1 MKEYYFDYAA
11 TAPVKME
18 VIKYILNSY
27 PRDFLFGNPSS
38 NYQNGI
44 KAKELLE
51 EARDL
56 IARSLDCKNSNICFT
71 SGGSE
76 SDNMA
81 LKGIMLQYKPE
92 DAELITS
99 QIEHP
104 AILNTCKELE
114 QMGYTVHYVEPDSY
128 GYIDPRKVENEICT
142 KTKLISIMSVNNEI
156 GTIEP
161 INDIADIAHKH
172 NILFHS
178 DMVQGV
184 GLRNI
189 DLTNIDLASFSGHKF
204 GAIKG
209 TGFLYKKD
217 DVQLR
222 PLINGGGQ
230 EKGLRAGTE
239 NVFGALDVA
248 LSLQNT
254 IKEWE
259 NINTK
264 KMQEYLTEFS
274 DDLYETFGDNVI
286 RISLD
291 DDKCVSNCLSLA
303 FRNIDSRTL
312 QLLLAQEGF
321 YISVGSACSSYNLG
335 EVSHVITA
343 IKVPKDYEKGT
354 IRITVPPKMYLS
366 DLVAFL
372 KVLKAKVK
380 YLYESEV

>member
-1 MKEYYFDYAA
+1 MKKYYFDYAA
-11 TAPVKME
+11 TAPVNTNI
-18 VIKYILNSY
+18 IKYILNSY
-27 PRDFLFGNPSS
+27 PSEFLFGNPSS
-38 NYQNGI
+38 NYQDGI

-51 EARDL
+51 ESRDL
-56 IARSLDCKNSNICFT
+56 IARSLNCKNSNICFT

-104 AILNTCKELE
+104 AVLNTCKELE
-114 QMGYTVHYVEPDSY
+114 QLGYTVHYVKPDSY
-128 GYIDPRKVENEICT
+128 GYIDPRKIENEICT
-142 KTKLISIMSVNNEI
+142 KTKLISIMAVNNEI

-161 INDIADIAHKH
+161 INDIANIAHKY

-178 DMVQGV
+178 DMVQGI
-184 GLRNI
+184 GLYDMN
-189 DLTNIDLASFSGHKF
+189 LTNIDLASFSGHKF

-209 TGFLYKKD
+209 IGFLYKKD
-217 DVQLR
+217 DIQLH

-248 LSLQNT
+248 LSLQDT
-254 IKEWE
+254 ISEWE
-259 NINTK
+259 NINTT
-264 KMQEYLTEFS
+264 KMQKHLTEFS
-274 DDLYETFGDNVI
+274 DNLYETFGDNVI

-291 DDKCVSNCLSLA
+291 DNKCVANCLSLA

-321 YISVGSACSSYNLG
+321 FVSVGSACSSHNS
-335 EVSHVITA
+335 EEISHVVSSIG
-343 IKVPKDYEKGT
+343 IPKAYEKGT
-354 IRITVPPKMYLS
+354 IRITLSPEICLS
-366 DLVAFL
+366 DLVIFL
-372 KVLKAKVK
+372 KVLKEKVK